1 MSYRYGQSRFAK
13 WMLDNDRGERTEDE
27 YRTILSRT
35 FGGVQMAIREDY
47 ARVPCTFVIG
57 LAAKERRHS
66 PAV

>member
-1 MSYRYGQSRFAK
+1 
-13 WMLDNDRGERTEDE
+13 MLDNDRGERTEDE